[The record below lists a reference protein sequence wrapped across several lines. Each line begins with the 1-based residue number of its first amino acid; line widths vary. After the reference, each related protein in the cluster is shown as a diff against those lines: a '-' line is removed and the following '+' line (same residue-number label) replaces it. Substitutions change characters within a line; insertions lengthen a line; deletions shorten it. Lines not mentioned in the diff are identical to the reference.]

1 MLPTPPR
8 SITRPFALTLALAA
22 GAALISC
29 TGNGNDQAKR
39 DTGAPPDMD
48 AAAAGLEQVY
58 AKREQGQ
65 GDAGSNPAATNKPA
79 PRKSNSTAS
88 RPAFSDPTAAATDAN
103 NPDDVSAALP
113 DSAPKPDNSGFRQS
127 PPSRNTPTRIG
138 AADYTPGRK
147 GQLLDQL
154 ADVISA
160 EPLTVS
166 STFGRA
172 AQLTV
177 LSSLD
182 PSVNDPRLAVLRDKL
197 SASQREVLS
206 AVREVFTSL
215 PAQRNGDAESIAA
228 LFRSAADRLDST
240 RSAYAATLDVPTVA
254 LCRRVES
261 YGRYTPL
268 ASGALVAG
276 KASAAYLYVEVE
288 NFAHRPVGSDES
300 THADQFQVEIGQ
312 EIEVRTADD
321 TLVLHV
327 PEQVAKDVATR
338 RRRDFY
344 IFQRLDFPATL
355 SVGSY
360 SIKAI
365 VRDRISGTT
374 REVILPL
381 QVVSD
386 QNLANIVPPPVKMT
400 AVPTP

>member
-1 MLPTPPR
+1 MRRTL
-8 SITRPFALTLALAA
+8 SITRPFALTLTLTA
-22 GAALISC
+22 GVALISC
-29 TGNGNDQAKR
+29 TGGGNDQAKR

-58 AKREQGQ
+58 AKRDQDPDHG
-65 GDAGSNPAATNKPA
+65 GTVKNPVPRKPA
-79 PRKSNSTAS
+79 NTPARA
-88 RPAFSDPTAAATDAN
+88 AFSDPTNSATAIN
-103 NPDDVSAALP
+103 STDDVSAALP
-113 DSAPKPDNSGFRQS
+113 DTAPKPDNSGFRQS

-160 EPLTVS
+160 EPLTAS

-182 PSVNDPRLAVLRDKL
+182 PNVNDPRLAVLRDKL

-215 PAQRNGDAESIAA
+215 PAQRNGDAQSIAA

-240 RSAYAATLDVPTVA
+240 RATYAAATLDVPTVA

-261 YGRYTPL
+261 FGRYTPL

-288 NFAHRPVGSDES
+288 NFSHRPVGSDES

-327 PEQVAKDVATR
+327 PEQVAKDVTTR

-365 VRDRISGTT
+365 VRDRISGST

>member
-1 MLPTPPR
+1 MLRTPPR

-22 GAALISC
+22 GTALISC
-29 TGNGNDQAKR
+29 TGGGADQAKR
-39 DTGAPPDMD
+39 DSGAPPDMD
-48 AAAAGLEQVY
+48 TAAAGLEQVY
-58 AKREQGQ
+58 AKREQGLS
-65 GDAGSNPAATNKPA
+65 DAVATNHPA
-79 PRKSNSTAS
+79 PRTSNTTPAS
-88 RPAFSDPTAAATDAN
+88 AAFSDPGSPPTTADTGE
-103 NPDDVSAALP
+103 DVSAALP
-113 DSAPKPDNSGFRQS
+113 DSAPKPNNSGFRQS

-147 GQLLDQL
+147 GQLLDEL

-160 EPLTVS
+160 EPLTAS

-215 PAQRNGDAESIAA
+215 PAQRNGDAQSIAS

-240 RSAYAATLDVPTVA
+240 RTTFASNNLDVPTVA

-268 ASGALVAG
+268 TSGALVAG

-327 PEQVAKDVATR
+327 PEQVAKDVTTR

-386 QNLANIVPPPVKMT
+386 QHLANIVPPPVKMT